1 MARRRRRRQPDAF
14 DLIEGLLGPI
24 AALLFVLLVLAPLF
38 FRAVLGFIVFI
49 VVVVA
54 CVGAAGVLFAV
65 IWKIVHSRKTSPR
78 FEVPLTKPRDET
90 SEAVWISEAIQ
101 KYPRSD
107 WERYGPKPVP
117 EQNLQQRL
125 RAIDWFQF
133 EKVVSAIYEVR
144 GCKVKRLGGANPDG
158 GIDLIVENGAEQ
170 VAIQCK
176 HWKKWTVKLH
186 QVRELLGALT
196 DVKIKQG
203 VMVTLCG
210 CTQEAREFANKH
222 GIVVVEEDELV
233 KLMQMEDGSVHPRIG
248 ALLNDKRKFC
258 PKCESPMVE
267 RVTERG
273 FYRGK
278 RFWGCSN
285 FPRCKYIL
293 RNA

>member
-78 FEVPLTKPRDET
+78 FEVPLTKPRGET

-144 GCKVKRLGGANPDG
+144 GCKVKRLGGAKPDG
-158 GIDLIVENGAEQ
+158 GIDLIVEMGPERL
-170 VAIQCK
+170 VVQCK
-176 HWKKWTVKLH
+176 HWKKWSVGVRH
-186 QVRELLGALT
+186 IRELLGALK
-196 DVKIKQG
+196 DANIEKG
-203 VMVTLCG
+203 VLVTLRG
-210 CTQEAREFANKH
+210 CTNEATELAKKH
-222 GIVVVEEDELV
+222 GIDIVKEAELV
-233 KLMQMEDGSVHPRIG
+233 ELMRNTDGSLNKRIG
-248 ALLNDKRKFC
+248 AILNDDKKLC
-258 PKCESPMVE
+258 PQCDRPLVIRTAKKGRNAGEQ
-267 RVTERG
+267 
-273 FYRGK
+273 
-278 RFWGCSN
+278 FWGCTN
-285 FPRCKYIL
+285 YPRCHYIL